1 MDTGGTNILMNPRF
15 LEEEG
20 TVTEPSHLEETTS
33 TFIVCL
39 ELWCANDLFV
49 VPVP

>member
-1 MDTGGTNILMNPRF
+1 MDTGGINISTNSRF

-20 TVTEPSHLEETTS
+20 TVTEPSHLEKTTS

-49 VPVP
+49 VPAP